1 MQSKKQ
7 SKYDFL
13 KALFTIFLG
22 LIVLGGFIVALGGY
36 WFWEDLDTY
45 YARFDNIRDL
55 DTGRTVKY
63 EGLSVGRVT
72 EITVDPEHPN
82 VLVVSFGVKKEFTL
96 YEGTKASITQ
106 KGLVGDNYLLLT
118 LNGDVG
124 GKLEPGAT
132 LPTKPT
138 PTLNE
143 LGATIGGFIEEIRP
157 KFNRVADGLERLVSE
172 QNTENVREV
181 LFEADRLMQQGNEL
195 IAMLRTEF
203 EGIGPEAKS
212 TLKIASNTLDKGG
225 VVLDNVDKNFAL
237 LSTDLRAQIQSVSDS
252 INMLSSQ
259 LQQSLNVDQPKLER
273 LLDEIYAMARDIRL
287 LSRSLRERPYEVIYP
302 PEPKP

>member
-7 SKYDFL
+7 STYDSL
-13 KALFTIFLG
+13 KALFTIVLG
-22 LIVLGGFIVALGGY
+22 LIILGSFVVALGGY
-36 WFWEDLDTY
+36 WFWENLDTY

-63 EGLSVGRVT
+63 EGLSVGKVT
-72 EITVDPEHPN
+72 EIRVDSEHPEII
-82 VLVVSFGVKKEFTL
+82 VVGFGIQKDFTL

-118 LNGDVG
+118 LNGDAG

-132 LPTKPT
+132 LPTKAT

-143 LGATIGGFIEEIRP
+143 LGATIGEFIEEIRP

-181 LFEADRLMQQGNEL
+181 LFKADRLMNQGNEL
-195 IAMLRTEF
+195 VTMLRTEF
-203 EGIGPEAKS
+203 QGVGPEAKS
-212 TLKIASNTLDKGG
+212 TLKVASNTLDKGG

-237 LSTDLRAQIQSVSDS
+237 LSRDLRAQIESVSDS
-252 INMLSSQ
+252 INTLSGQ

-273 LLDEIYAMARDIRL
+273 LLDEVYAMARDIRM

-302 PEPKP
+302 PKPKP